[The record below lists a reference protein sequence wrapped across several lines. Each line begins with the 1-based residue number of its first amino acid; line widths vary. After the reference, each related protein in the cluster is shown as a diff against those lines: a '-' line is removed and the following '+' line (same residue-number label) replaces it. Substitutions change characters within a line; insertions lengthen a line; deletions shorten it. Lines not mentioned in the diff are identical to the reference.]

1 MNIKARVRY
10 ICMPKRGFKTITVR
24 EDIKQLLDEMRAR
37 AGGNVSYSQIL
48 REILQKMN
56 EKLER
61 LEREKHE

>member
-1 MNIKARVRY
+1 
-10 ICMPKRGFKTITVR
+10 MPKRGFKTITIR
-24 EDIKQLLDEMRAR
+24 EDVKQLLDEIRASR
-37 AGGNVSYSQIL
+37 TQTGKPVSYSEIL